1 MVAVRPE
8 PERSVAAV
16 KTSSRRLYPKGS
28 PSGEI
33 ASIRETRD
41 GTLWVGTYAGLVR
54 LEGER
59 FVPEGAGVFPKGHQ
73 QGMQIEQFVKVGTLD
88 EPEKCAPDVQI

>member
-59 FVPEGAGVFPKGHQ
+59 FVPEGAGVFPKGIVWCLFEDVD
-73 QGMQIEQFVKVGTLD
+73 GVLWIGTGD
-88 EPEKCAPDVQI
+88 CKIQS